1 METAMPETQRM
12 SPIEA
17 VASPPLVLLAEDD
30 AISRRF
36 LVDAL
41 GQLGCDVEAC
51 ADGARA
57 LVLAAAHRF
66 DLMILDRRMPRA
78 GAEEILRRLRGDSH
92 ARSRATSAVAT
103 SAEITCAL
111 REDLLA
117 QGFAA
122 VLSKPV
128 DVDTLRST
136 LDTLLPQ
143 REIDAVLHDAAA
155 LARSG
160 NAETMHALRALFVT
174 ELQRLLA
181 ELPDLAGDT
190 EGFADRLHQLRA
202 ACGFCG
208 AEALAQHAIRL
219 RMRID
224 RGDAIDAE
232 AERRFEVTV
241 RATLD
246 ALAARD

>member
-1 METAMPETQRM
+1 MPEFDRM
-12 SPIEA
+12 SPTEA
-17 VASPPLVLLAEDD
+17 LASSPLVLLAEDD
-30 AISRRF
+30 AISRHF

-41 GQLGCDVEAC
+41 AGMGCDVEAC
-51 ADGARA
+51 ADGGRA

-66 DLMILDRRMPRA
+66 DLLILDRRMPRA
-78 GAEEILRRLRGDSH
+78 GAEEILRRLRGDAH

-103 SAEITCAL
+103 SAEITPPLRQAL
-111 REDLLA
+111 LD

-128 DVDTLRST
+128 DVATLQAT
-136 LDTLLPQ
+136 LDSLLPH
-143 REIDAVLHDAAA
+143 REIDDVLHDGAA

-160 NAETMHALRALFVT
+160 NAETMRALRALFVT
-174 ELQRLLA
+174 ELQRLLG
-181 ELPDLAGDT
+181 ELPALAGDAQA
-190 EGFADRLHQLRA
+190 FAERLHQLRA

-219 RMRID
+219 RMRLD
-224 RGDAIDAE
+224 RGDAIDADGV
-232 AERRFEVTV
+232 RRFESTV

-246 ALAARD
+246 ALAERD